1 MASNQISLREKFQSN
16 FNAAYDMLNKEQ
28 RQAVDLIEGPV
39 MVIAGPGTGK
49 TQILAVRIGKI
60 LEQQDVSA
68 HNILCLTF
76 TDAATVAMR
85 ERLVKIIGPEGHKVH
100 IHTFHGFCNQV
111 IQENLGHFGNYRK
124 LDQLSDLEKIDV
136 FDEIMDAL
144 PINHL
149 LKRPKGDP
157 RFEAKRL
164 ENLFAMMKRENLNSE
179 ELEKRI
185 DLFLEEKKD
194 SDEFLCKR
202 KTTTKQGKTYVK
214 GDFRDDKFDEF
225 LKKFDELKAA
235 SSLFEEYKKIMDKKG
250 RYDFADMIL
259 WVVDA
264 FKNSDEI
271 LSKYQE
277 RYHYFLVDEY
287 QDTNGAQNEL
297 LYQLI
302 NFMDLAPNVF
312 VVGDD
317 DQAIYKFQG
326 ANLNNIREFKDS
338 YSPQIVILEKNYR
351 SSQVILDAASEL
363 IDLNLERIVKDD
375 DVFVEKNLIAAG
387 KLKDLNIAPK
397 LMQYANTTH
406 EQAAIVAKIET
417 LHKDGFDLSKVA
429 VMYRN
434 HRQAEKLVEVL
445 EKKKIPINIKKKIDI
460 LKLPLVKNILNI
472 LFYIQSEYDKPNS
485 EEVRL
490 FEIMHY
496 HFFNI
501 NARDI
506 AKIAIYKKAPST
518 ERGLKWRDI
527 IGDKEL
533 LKKIGIGSSKELLHL
548 DDLINKWVA
557 DIANLTLQSLYGV
570 ILNEGYILQSV
581 LNSEDKTWLLQIV
594 STMFDIIKE
603 DSAKKPDITLKE
615 FLDNIVKMKSAEIP
629 MEINK
634 VVHSKSGVN
643 FITAHSSKGLEFE
656 HVFMIGCT
664 KNVWD
669 KNKGNRYNYS
679 YPTNVNS
686 DVEGNVEDERRLFFV
701 AMTRAE
707 SNLEISFALKSEN
720 EKDLSKSQ
728 FVDEIIAVSELQITE
743 GQVSESEINE
753 FQFLNMLNQSKEIHL
768 IDHDLIDKSLKNFK
782 MSVTNLSKYL
792 KCPMTFY
799 FETILRVPSARSKHM
814 GFGSAVHQAL
824 QEFFEDIKLDK
835 KPNEAELLNY
845 FGNAMNYYKSHF
857 TDKEFKELLA
867 YGNEVLSKY
876 HNKNLKL
883 RSENVKYFL
892 EEKIDHAEYK
902 GVPIKGVL
910 DKVEVFKDHV
920 NVVDYKTGNAFKQG
934 ANSRLKEPNAKNVL
948 GGDYWRQIVFYKLL
962 LDSDKKHN
970 WNMVSG
976 EMDFVEPKR
985 NSEEFAKE
993 KIVVKP
999 IHLETVGEQILETW
1013 DNIQNHKFNSLC
1025 EDERCYWCNFVRDDY
1040 VFNGEYEIDL
1050 MEEIQDQ

>member
-1 MASNQISLREKFQSN
+1 MGTNQISLREKYQAN
-16 FNAAYDMLNKEQ
+16 FNAAYTMLNEEQ

-85 ERLVKIIGPEGHKVH
+85 QRLVEIIGPEGHKVH

-111 IQENLGHFGNYRK
+111 IQENLGYFGNYRK

-136 FDEIMDAL
+136 YDEIMDGLA
-144 PINHL
+144 INHV

-157 RFEAKRL
+157 RFEARRL
-164 ENLFAMMKRENLNSE
+164 ENLFAMMKRENLSDE
-179 ELEKRI
+179 ELNQRI
-185 DLFLEEKKD
+185 DEFLAEKKD
-194 SDEFLCKR
+194 GDEFICKR
-202 KTTTKQGKTYVK
+202 KTTTKGRTFMK
-214 GDFRDDKFDEF
+214 GDFRDDKFGE
-225 LKKFDELKAA
+225 LEKKFEELRAA
-235 SSLFEEYKKIMDKKG
+235 SALFGSYKQIMDKKA
-250 RYDFADMIL
+250 RYDYADMIL

-264 FKNSDEI
+264 FKNNEDI
-271 LSKYQE
+271 LSQYQE
-277 RYHYFLVDEY
+277 RYLYFLVDEY

-302 NFMDLAPNVF
+302 NFMDMDPNVF

-326 ANLNNIREFKDS
+326 ANLNNIREFKKN
-338 YSPQIVILEKNYR
+338 YSPQTVILEKNYR
-351 SSQVILDAASEL
+351 SSQIILDAASQL
-363 IDLNLERIVKDD
+363 IDLNSERIIKDD
-375 DVFVEKNLIAAG
+375 DLFAEKNLIAAG
-387 KLKDLNIAPK
+387 ELKDLDIAPK
-397 LMQYANTTH
+397 LVQYPNTTH
-406 EQAAIVAKIET
+406 EQAAVVAKIEK
-417 LHKDGFDLSKVA
+417 LFKDGFDLSKVA

-445 EKKKIPINIKKKIDI
+445 EKKKIPLNIKKKIDI

-506 AKIAIYKKAPST
+506 AKIAIYKKSAAA
-518 ERGLKWRDI
+518 EKGLKWRDI
-527 IGDKEL
+527 IADKAMLEE
-533 LKKIGIGSSKELLHL
+533 IAVGSAKEILRLN
-548 DDLINKWVA
+548 DLIDKWVA

-570 ILNEGYILQSV
+570 IINEGYILQTV
-581 LNSEDKTWLLQIV
+581 LNSEDKTWLLQVI
-594 STMFDIIKE
+594 STIFDIIKE
-603 DSAKKPDITLKE
+603 DSAKKPDISLKE
-615 FLDNIVKMKSAEIP
+615 FLDNILKMKSAEIP

-634 VVHSKSGVN
+634 VVHSKKGVN
-643 FITAHSSKGLEFE
+643 FMTAHSAKGLEFD

-664 KNVWD
+664 KNIWD
-669 KNKGNRYNYS
+669 KNKGNRYNYT

-701 AMTRAE
+701 AMTRAK
-707 SNLEISFALKSEN
+707 SNLEISFAIKSES

-728 FVDEIIAVSELQITE
+728 FVDEIIAVTDLQITE
-743 GQVSESEINE
+743 GLVEEKEINE
-753 FQFLNMLNQSKEIHL
+753 FQYLNLLNQAKEISL

-792 KCPMTFY
+792 RCPMTFY

-814 GFGSAVHQAL
+814 GFGSAMHQAL
-824 QEFFEDIKLDK
+824 QEYFEDVESK
-835 KPNEAELLNY
+835 KNPGEKELKEY
-845 FGNAMNYYKSHF
+845 FKGAMNYFKSHF
-857 TDKEFKELLA
+857 TEKEYGELLG
-867 YGNEVLSKY
+867 YGNEVLDKYFKQYLVHKDENIKY
-876 HNKNLKL
+876 H
-883 RSENVKYFL
+883 L
-892 EEKIDHAEYK
+892 EEKIEHAEYK

-910 DKVEVFKDHV
+910 DKVEVHKDFV
-920 NVVDYKTGNAFKQG
+920 NVVDYKTGNGFKPDTK
-934 ANSRLKEPNAKNVL
+934 SKLKEPNAKNEL

-962 LDSDKKHN
+962 LDSDKKYN
-970 WNMVSG
+970 WKMVSG

-985 NSEEFAKE
+985 NSEEFFKE

-999 IHLETVGEQILETW
+999 IHIETVGEQIIETW
-1013 DNIQNHKFNSLC
+1013 NNIQAHKFNSLC
-1025 EDERCYWCNFVRDDY
+1025 EDEKCYWCNFVRDDY

-1050 MEEIQDQ
+1050 MEEDQNA